1 MPGRLKVKNP
11 ERCIGCM
18 GCVLACAR
26 TRYGVISTHRSAI
39 KVRTTGGVIG
49 SEFAI
54 IACRGCED
62 PACVHACEYGA
73 LRVRKGRLRLEP
85 EKCTACMACVE
96 ACLIGA
102 ITFDEELKKPL
113 VCTHC
118 GSCAE
123 FCPHG
128 VLEVEG

>member
-1 MPGRLKVKNP
+1 MPRLKVKNP
-11 ERCIGCM
+11 ERCMGCM
-18 GCVLACAR
+18 SCVFACAR
-26 TRYGVISTHRSAI
+26 IVHGVISTDRSAI

-54 IACRGCED
+54 ITCRLCEE
-62 PACVHACEYGA
+62 PACVHACEYEA
-73 LRVRKGRLRLEP
+73 LLMDKGRLNFEP
-85 EKCTACMACVE
+85 EKCTACKACVE

-102 ITFDEELKKPL
+102 ITFDEELNKPI

-123 FCPHG
+123 FCPHD
-128 VLEVEG
+128 VLEVEI

>member
-1 MPGRLKVKNP
+1 MS
-11 ERCIGCM
+11 
-18 GCVLACAR
+18 CVLACAR
-26 TRYGVISTHRSAI
+26 TRYGVISLQRSAI

-54 IACRGCED
+54 IACRACED

-73 LRVRKGRLRLEP
+73 LTIGRGLHLKS
-85 EKCTACMACVE
+85 EKCTGCRACVE

-102 ITFDEELKKPL
+102 ITFDEELGRPIL
-113 VCTHC
+113 CTHC
-118 GSCAE
+118 GRCAE

-128 VLEVEG
+128 VLEVEE